1 MDNLQ
6 IYKKNRVNNLTTI
19 CNYKLKEYY
28 STLMLAIN
36 KIENTK
42 LPISFKQNQKIL
54 FINEYNKS
62 VSNLKKKFN
71 NSIVNVN
78 SIDTVNNFL
87 PEIIKPISIKRALLV
102 GINYTNDEKNKLY
115 GCIND
120 VKNIK
125 NRLLTKGFSNTDIME
140 LTDFTELKPTRTNIL
155 NELTKLID
163 ATQDGD
169 ISFFSISSHG
179 SYIKDFNKDE
189 LDGLDEYINTYDDL
203 DILDDKLKTIILKLK
218 KNATLFAFIDTCF
231 SGTML
236 DLKYSYMNS
245 SENDNF
251 TENLKNLET
260 QGSIFMISGS
270 SENQYSMDTVIDD
283 EPCGAGTTS
292 LLKSLQKKPDCTWRE
307 LVTNMRDYL
316 KTNGFEQIPQI
327 SSGKFEDIGQKVFL

>member
-6 IYKKNRVNNLTTI
+6 IYKKNRITDLTTSF
-19 CNYKLKEYY
+19 NYKLKEYY
-28 STLMLAIN
+28 STLILAIN
-36 KIENTK
+36 KLQYNK
-42 LPISFKQNQKIL
+42 LSTTYKQNQKIIL
-54 FINEYNKS
+54 INEYNKS
-62 VSNLKKKFN
+62 VNNLKKKFY
-71 NSIVNVN
+71 NSIITVN
-78 SIDTVNNFL
+78 SVNSVNNFL

-102 GINYTNDEKNKLY
+102 GINYTNDKNNELF

-140 LTDFTELKPTRTNIL
+140 LTDFTELKPTKSNIL
-155 NELTKLID
+155 NELTKLIN

-189 LDGLDEYINTYDDL
+189 LDGYDEYINTYDDR
-203 DILDDKLKTIILKLK
+203 DIIDDKLKTIILKLK

-245 SENDNF
+245 SEYDNY
-251 TENLKNLET
+251 TENLKDLET
-260 QGSIFMISGS
+260 QGSIFMISGGA
-270 SENQYSMDTVIDD
+270 ENQYSMDTVIDD

-292 LLKSLQKKPDCTWRE
+292 LLKSLEKNPDCTWRE
-307 LVTNMRDYL
+307 LVTKMRDYL
-316 KTNGFEQIPQI
+316 KTNGFEQVPQI
-327 SSGKFEDIGQKVFL
+327 SSGKFEDIDQKVFL